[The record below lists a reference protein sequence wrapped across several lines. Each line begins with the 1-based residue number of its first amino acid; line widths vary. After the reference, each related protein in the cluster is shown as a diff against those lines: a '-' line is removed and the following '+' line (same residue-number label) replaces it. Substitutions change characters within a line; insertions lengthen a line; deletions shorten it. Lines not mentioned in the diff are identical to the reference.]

1 MAMNGEKER
10 TLAPIIGHQTSC
22 IEPTPRRV
30 AQVAKTPSELANTL
44 LFTKPKVS
52 GCARVQLTSTPQ
64 PNSSVPG
71 VLRYSV
77 ACKLAS
83 TSHLSK
89 FHLLKGNLFVP

>member
-44 LFTKPKVS
+44 LFTKPEVS

-77 ACKLAS
+77 ASKLVS
-83 TSHLSK
+83 TSHLNK
-89 FHLLKGNLFVP
+89 FH